1 MPAGTNTPE
10 FGPDSDP
17 EEYQRYLLA
26 QAIMATVPPRF
37 RAPVDLPKAAQ
48 EWAERGREAGG
59 IYLTGPVGVGKTH
72 TAYAALAAWC
82 MTTGV
87 VPQPGGVSH
96 NYGLT
101 SRYGPT
107 VHTVRATTLLDQ
119 LRPGVDNARD
129 VVADCQ
135 RVKLLYIDDLG
146 AEKPSEWTQ
155 ERLYEVIDER
165 YVGCMPLIV
174 TSNLP
179 PKALAEHV
187 GERTAS
193 RLAEMCTLVA
203 LTGADRRRPS

>member
-1 MPAGTNTPE
+1 LLDGNSTPE
-10 FGPDSDP
+10 FGPNSDP
-17 EEYQRYLLA
+17 EEYRLHLLD
-26 QAIMATVPPRF
+26 QAIMAAIPPRF
-37 RAPVDLPKAAQ
+37 RAPIDLPKAVQ
-48 EWAERGREAGG
+48 EWADKGRDAGG
-59 IYLTGPVGVGKTH
+59 LYLTGPVGVGKTH
-72 TAYAALAAWC
+72 AAYAALAAWC
-82 MTTGV
+82 RTTGV

-96 NYGLT
+96 NYGVT
-101 SRYGPT
+101 SRYRPT

-119 LRPGVDNARD
+119 LRPGVEDARE

-135 RVKLLYIDDLG
+135 RVKLLYIDDLA

-165 YVGCMPLIV
+165 YVGCMSLIV

-193 RLAEMCTLVA
+193 RLAEMCTVVP
-203 LTGADRRRPS
+203 LTGTDRRRPS